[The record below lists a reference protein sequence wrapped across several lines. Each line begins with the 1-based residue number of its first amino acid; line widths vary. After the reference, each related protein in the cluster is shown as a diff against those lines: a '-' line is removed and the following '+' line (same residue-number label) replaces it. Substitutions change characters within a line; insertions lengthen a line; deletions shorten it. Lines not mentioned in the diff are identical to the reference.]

1 MSEQKDFLQR
11 FNLKDEQAYHKL
23 FQQFYSYLVLLAERR
38 VENHKVAEDIVQEI
52 FINIWESNKQY
63 NSLSGLKVYL
73 YESVINRC
81 TDYWKHRTVE
91 EKYITHALYEQ
102 QLSDFSILQ
111 EEVYRE
117 LYIAISE
124 LPVRN
129 REVILLYLEGKKN
142 QEIARLL
149 NLSVLTV
156 KTHKRNALRFLRQRL
171 GNLFMTVIIF
181 KLMEKNVLSR
191 RRYSVFHDRT
201 NQSGL

>member
-1 MSEQKDFLQR
+1 MKEQDDLLR
-11 FNLKDEQAYHKL
+11 YFNLKEESAYFQL
-23 FQQFYSYLVLLAERR
+23 FRQYYSYLVLFAKRR
-38 VENHKVAEDIVQEI
+38 VENIRVAEDIVQEV
-52 FINIWESNKQY
+52 FIHLWESNKQY
-63 NSLSGLKVYL
+63 DSLSGLKVYL
-73 YESVINRC
+73 YESVANRC

-91 EKYITHALYEQ
+91 EKYITYALYEQ
-102 QLSDFSILQ
+102 QQPDFSILQ

-149 NLSVLTV
+149 NLSILTV

-171 GNLFMTVIIF
+171 GNLFMLIIIL
-181 KLMEKNVLSR
+181 KLKEKNVLSR
-191 RRYSVFHDRT
+191 MAGMAVFHDRT
-201 NQSGL
+201 